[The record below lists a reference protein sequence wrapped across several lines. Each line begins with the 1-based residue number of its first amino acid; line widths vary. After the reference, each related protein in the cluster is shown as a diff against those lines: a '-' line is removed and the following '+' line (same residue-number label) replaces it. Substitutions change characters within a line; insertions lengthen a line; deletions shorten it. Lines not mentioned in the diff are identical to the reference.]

1 MNEKPSILI
10 ACGDET
16 LSKGL
21 ADVLK
26 IGGLNSRVVN
36 TRRDAIQNLEEK
48 FFHVVLADVSLP
60 GNSGIEILSD
70 IKSIY
75 SDTEV
80 ILTAEPDSPGMAVEA
95 LTEGAFAY
103 VEKPLNL
110 EYVVM
115 VVLKALE
122 KQQLRLQ
129 SERRLNQISS
139 LLGATED
146 MNSELHINQLLRQLV
161 KRALVLTESERGSI
175 ALLQGDKVVMREFWD
190 GEGWQDLSHSEG
202 TQIETPG
209 GSAEEKK
216 MGVSFTPLPCLRSY
230 VSVPIVDRKGGFLG
244 IIEVCNK
251 RGEDFSHSDDTQLLE
266 GLARTAAIAI
276 ENLRLYEGLKIKS
289 LRLEESEQK
298 YRTLAQD
305 FPDLI
310 FVVQNNKL
318 KFINTKTSET
328 MLYSPEE
335 LYGFNVSDL
344 IYPPYRDIFMRN
356 IKMKLRGEG
365 VPNYELMLINK
376 NGSAVVLDVSSLLT
390 EYGGMPAVQFIG
402 RDVTGRKKADEEMLR
417 LGAAVK
423 SLNSAVTITDMNRN
437 ITYINPAHKKVFGYD
452 LGELVGKQN
461 NILYPFDDPS
471 GISNRIYEAV
481 LMVGWEGERLGM
493 RKNGEVFPVYE
504 KTSVVKDKD
513 GRQIAIV
520 SVVEDIS
527 LRKRLEQALRESEE
541 RYRTLV
547 ETAKSAIIS
556 IDKEGMIMLFNPA
569 AEELFG
575 YSIEEVKDKELTI
588 LMPERYRDLYRAGL
602 KSCIETG
609 ISDILGKTIE
619 FLGLKKSGDEFP
631 IEASISAC
639 KIGGHTVFTAII
651 FDITERKNLQEQLIQ
666 SEKMAAVGQLI
677 SGVTHEINNPLTVV
691 MGYAEVLL
699 SEPNLDKGARKAL
712 QAIYDESNR
721 CKKVVQNLLS
731 FARKHSPDR
740 EYAYINE
747 VLERTLSLKEYDLR
761 KNKVEVIKNLEM
773 KLPALMVDPNQI
785 QQVFLNLINN
795 AEQAMAEND
804 GGRQLVIESRIKNGE
819 NRVNPEGEV
828 IIEVSFSDSGPGI
841 SSKNL
846 KKIFDPFFTTK
857 PVGKGTGLGLSVS
870 YGIIK
875 EHGGEIYALSEEGR
889 GATFIIELPMVKEIN

>member
-1 MNEKPSILI
+1 MIEKFSILI
-10 ACGDET
+10 SCGDET
-16 LSKGL
+16 LSKDLAGILEDRGL
-21 ADVLK
+21 SSY
-26 IGGLNSRVVN
+26 IVN
-36 TRRDAIQNLEEK
+36 TRRDAIQNLGEK
-48 FFHVVLADVSLP
+48 FFHLVLVDVSLP
-60 GNSGIEILSD
+60 GNSDIEILND
-70 IKSIY
+70 IKSIS
-75 SDTEV
+75 SDTEI
-80 ILTAEPDSPGMAVEA
+80 ILIAEPGSSDRAIEA
-95 LTEGAFAY
+95 LTRGAFAY
-103 VEKPLNL
+103 IEKPLNL
-110 EYVVM
+110 EYIVA

-129 SERRLNQISS
+129 SERRFNQISS
-139 LLGATED
+139 LLGVTED
-146 MNSELHINQLLRQLV
+146 INSELHMSRLLRQLV
-161 KRALVLTESERGSI
+161 KRALDITESECGSI
-175 ALLQGDKVVMREFWD
+175 ALLQGDKVVMQESWD
-190 GEGWQDLSHSEG
+190 GQKWQDLSHSEG
-202 TQIETPG
+202 TQIETP
-209 GSAEEKK
+209 SRSVRDKK
-216 MGVSFTPLPCLRSY
+216 ISTFFTPLPCLRSY
-230 VSVPIVDRKGGFLG
+230 ISVPIIDRKGGFLG

-251 RGEDFSHSDDTQLLE
+251 RGADLSHGDDTRLLE

-276 ENLRLYEGLKIKS
+276 ENLRLDESLKIKS
-289 LRLEESEQK
+289 IKLEELEQK
-298 YRTLAQD
+298 YRALAQD
-305 FPDLI
+305 FTDLI
-310 FVVQNNKL
+310 FVVQNNR
-318 KFINTKTSET
+318 FRFVNTKASET

-335 LYGFNVSDL
+335 LYEFNVSDL
-344 IYPPYRDIFMRN
+344 IYPPYRDIFMHN
-356 IKMKLRGEG
+356 IKMKLRGED

-376 NGSAVVLDVSSLLT
+376 NGDAVVLDVNSLLI
-390 EYGGMPAVQFIG
+390 EYGGMPAVQLIG

-437 ITYINPAHKKVFGYD
+437 IIYINPAHKRIFGYE

-461 NILYPFDDPS
+461 SILYPFDDPS
-471 GISNRIYEAV
+471 GISNKIYEAV
-481 LMVGWEGERLGM
+481 LIVGWEGERLGM

-556 IDKEGMIMLFNPA
+556 IDKEGMIILFNPA

-575 YSIEEVKDKELTI
+575 YSIEEVRGKELTI
-588 LMPERYRDLYRAGL
+588 LMPERYRDLYRVGL
-602 KSCIETG
+602 KSCVETG
-609 ISDILGKTIE
+609 SSDILGKTVE
-619 FLGLKKSGDEFP
+619 FLGLRKSGEEFP
-631 IEASISAC
+631 IQVSVSAC

-677 SGVTHEINNPLTVV
+677 SGIVHEVNNPLTVV

-699 SEPNLDKGARKAL
+699 SEPNLDKAFRKAL

-731 FARKHSPDR
+731 FARKHSPEK

-761 KNKVEVIKNLEM
+761 KNKIEVIKNLEAS
-773 KLPALMVDPNQI
+773 LPVLMVDPNQI

-795 AEQAMAEND
+795 AEQAMAGN
-804 GGRQLVIESRIKNGE
+804 GGKKQLVIESRVKNGE
-819 NRVNPEGEV
+819 NRVNPGGEA
-828 IIEVSFSDSGPGI
+828 IEILFRDTGPGI

-875 EHGGEIYALSEEGR
+875 EHGGEIYALSEEGK
-889 GATFIIELPMVKEIN
+889 GATFIIELPMVKEII

>member
-1 MNEKPSILI
+1 VKSTPYILI
-10 ACGDET
+10 AWSDEA
-16 LSKGL
+16 LSRGL
-21 ADVLK
+21 ADILK
-26 IGGLNSRVVN
+26 SGGLTSCVVN
-36 TRRDAIQNLEEK
+36 TRRDAIQNLGEK
-48 FFHVVLADVSLP
+48 FSHVVLADVSLP
-60 GNSGIEILSD
+60 GNSGIEILNE
-70 IKSIY
+70 IKSIS

-80 ILTAEPDSPGMAVEA
+80 ILTTGPDAPGVAVEA
-95 LTEGAFAY
+95 LNAGAFAY
-103 VEKPLNL
+103 IERPLDL
-110 EYVVM
+110 EYVLA
-115 VVLKALE
+115 VVLNALD

-129 SERRLNQISS
+129 SERRFHQISS

-146 MNSELHINQLLRQLV
+146 INSELHMSQLLRRLV
-161 KRALVLTESERGSI
+161 KRALVFTESERGSI
-175 ALLQGDKVVMREFWD
+175 TLLQGDKVVMREFWD
-190 GEGWQDLSHSEG
+190 GEKWQDLSRSESA
-202 TQIETPG
+202 QIETLG
-209 GSAEEKK
+209 RSAEEKK
-216 MGVSFTPLPCLRSY
+216 KSVSFTPLPCLKSY

-251 RGEDFSHSDDTQLLE
+251 IGQDFTRGDETQLLE

-276 ENLRLYEGLKIKS
+276 ENLRLYEKLKIVS
-289 LRLEESEQK
+289 LRLEESEQR
-298 YRTLAQD
+298 YMTLSQD
-305 FPDLI
+305 SADLI
-310 FVVQNNKL
+310 FIVQNNEL
-318 KFINTKTSET
+318 KYVNKKTSET
-328 MLYSPEE
+328 ILYSPEE

-344 IYPPYRDIFMRN
+344 IYPTYRDVFMRY
-356 IKMKLRGEG
+356 IKMKLRGED
-365 VPNYELMLINK
+365 VPNYELLLINK
-376 NGSAVVLDVSSLLT
+376 NGDAVVLNVNTILT
-390 EYGGMPAVQFIG
+390 EFDGNPAIQIVG
-402 RDVTGRKKADEEMLR
+402 SDVTGRKKADEEMLR
-417 LGAAVK
+417 LAAAVK

-437 ITYINPAHKKVFGYD
+437 IMYINPAHKRVFGYD
-452 LGELVGKQN
+452 LEELVGKQN
-461 NILYPFDDPS
+461 SILYPFDDPS
-471 GISNRIYEAV
+471 GISNKIYEAI
-481 LMVGWEGERLGM
+481 LIVGWEGERLGM

-556 IDKEGMIMLFNPA
+556 IDKEDTIVLFNPA

-575 YSIEEVKDKELTI
+575 YSIEEVRGKELTI
-588 LMPERYRDLYRAGL
+588 LMPGRYRDLYRAGF

-609 ISDILGKTIE
+609 VSEILGKTIE
-619 FLGLKKSGDEFP
+619 FLGFKKSGEEFP
-631 IEASISAC
+631 IQISISAC
-639 KIGGHTVFTAII
+639 KIGGHSVFTAII

-666 SEKMAAVGQLI
+666 SEKMAAAGQLI
-677 SGVTHEINNPLTVV
+677 SGVTHEVNNPLTVV

-731 FARKHSPDR
+731 FARKHSPER

-747 VLERTLSLKEYDLR
+747 VLERTINLKEYDLR
-761 KNKVEVIKNLEM
+761 KNNIELIKNLETD
-773 KLPALMVDPNQI
+773 LPALMVDPNQI

-804 GGRQLVIESRIKNGE
+804 GRRRLLIESRVKNGE
-819 NRVNPEGEV
+819 NRINPEGKV
-828 IIEVSFSDSGPGI
+828 IEISFNDDGPGI
-841 SSKNL
+841 SNKNL

-875 EHGGEIYALSEEGR
+875 EHGGEIYALSEEGK
-889 GATFIIELPMVKEIN
+889 GAKFIIELPMIK

>member
-1 MNEKPSILI
+1 
-10 ACGDET
+10 
-16 LSKGL
+16 
-21 ADVLK
+21 
-26 IGGLNSRVVN
+26 
-36 TRRDAIQNLEEK
+36 
-48 FFHVVLADVSLP
+48 
-60 GNSGIEILSD
+60 
-70 IKSIY
+70 
-75 SDTEV
+75 
-80 ILTAEPDSPGMAVEA
+80 
-95 LTEGAFAY
+95 
-103 VEKPLNL
+103 
-110 EYVVM
+110 
-115 VVLKALE
+115 
-122 KQQLRLQ
+122 
-129 SERRLNQISS
+129 
-139 LLGATED
+139 
-146 MNSELHINQLLRQLV
+146 
-161 KRALVLTESERGSI
+161 
-175 ALLQGDKVVMREFWD
+175 
-190 GEGWQDLSHSEG
+190 
-202 TQIETPG
+202 
-209 GSAEEKK
+209 
-216 MGVSFTPLPCLRSY
+216 
-230 VSVPIVDRKGGFLG
+230 
-244 IIEVCNK
+244 
-251 RGEDFSHSDDTQLLE
+251 
-266 GLARTAAIAI
+266 
-276 ENLRLYEGLKIKS
+276 
-289 LRLEESEQK
+289 
-298 YRTLAQD
+298 
-305 FPDLI
+305 
-310 FVVQNNKL
+310 
-318 KFINTKTSET
+318 
-328 MLYSPEE
+328 
-335 LYGFNVSDL
+335 
-344 IYPPYRDIFMRN
+344 
-356 IKMKLRGEG
+356 
-365 VPNYELMLINK
+365 
-376 NGSAVVLDVSSLLT
+376 
-390 EYGGMPAVQFIG
+390 
-402 RDVTGRKKADEEMLR
+402 
-417 LGAAVK
+417 
-423 SLNSAVTITDMNRN
+423 MNRN
-437 ITYINPAHKKVFGYD
+437 ITYINPAHKRVFGYD

-527 LRKRLEQALRESEE
+527 LRKRLEQALKESEE

-556 IDKEGMIMLFNPA
+556 IDKEGMIVLFNPA

-575 YSIEEVKDKELTI
+575 YSIEEVKGKELTI
-588 LMPERYRDLYRAGL
+588 LMPERYRDPYRAGL
-602 KSCIETG
+602 KSYIETG
-609 ISDILGKTIE
+609 ISDVLGKTIE

-631 IEASISAC
+631 IEVSISAC
-639 KIGGHTVFTAII
+639 KVGGHTIFTAII

-795 AEQAMAEND
+795 AEQAMAENE
-804 GGRQLVIESRIKNGE
+804 GKRQLVIESRIKNGE
-819 NRVNPEGEV
+819 NRINPGCEV
-828 IIEVSFSDSGPGI
+828 IEISFSDSGPGI

-875 EHGGEIYALSEEGR
+875 EHGGEIYALSEEGN
-889 GATFIIELPMVKEIN
+889 GATFIIELPMVKETN

>member
-1 MNEKPSILI
+1 MSERPSILI
-10 ACGDET
+10 AWDDE
-16 LSKGL
+16 LSKDLASILESRGL
-21 ADVLK
+21 SFC
-26 IGGLNSRVVN
+26 IVN
-36 TRRDAIQNLEEK
+36 ARRDAIQNLGER

-60 GNSGIEILSD
+60 GNSGIGILSD
-70 IKSIY
+70 IKSIS

-80 ILTAEPDSPGMAVEA
+80 ILTAGSGSPGMAVEA

-103 VEKPLNL
+103 LEKPLDL
-110 EYVVM
+110 EYVVA

-139 LLGATED
+139 LLGVTED
-146 MNSELHINQLLRQLV
+146 INSEFHMSQLLRQLV
-161 KRALVLTESERGSI
+161 KRALDLTESECGSI

-190 GEGWQDLSHSEG
+190 GQKWQDLHRSES
-202 TQIETPG
+202 TQIETLG
-209 GSAEEKK
+209 GSAIEKK
-216 MGVSFTPLPCLRSY
+216 IGTFFTPLPCLRSY
-230 VSVPIVDRKGGFLG
+230 VSVPIVDRKGGFWG

-251 RGEDFSHSDDTQLLE
+251 RSEDSSHGDDTQLLE

-276 ENLRLYEGLKIKS
+276 ENLRLNESLKVKSIKI
-289 LRLEESEQK
+289 EELEQK
-298 YRTLAQD
+298 YRALAQD
-305 FPDLI
+305 FTDLI

-318 KFINTKTSET
+318 RFVNTKASEI

-335 LYGFNVSDL
+335 LYSFNVSDL

-356 IKMKLRGEG
+356 IKMQLRGEE
-365 VPNYELMLINK
+365 VPSYELMLINK
-376 NGSAVVLDVSSLLT
+376 NGDAVVLDVTSLLT
-390 EYGGMPAVQFIG
+390 EYGGMSAVQLIG

-437 ITYINPAHKKVFGYD
+437 IIYINPAHKKVFGYD
-452 LGELVGKQN
+452 LGELMGKQN
-461 NILYPFDDPS
+461 SILYPFDDPS
-471 GISNRIYEAV
+471 GISNKIYEAV

-556 IDKEGMIMLFNPA
+556 VDKEGRIILFNPA

-575 YSIEEVKDKELTI
+575 YSIDEVKGEELTI
-588 LMPERYRDLYRAGL
+588 FIPERYRDLYRAGF
-602 KSCIETG
+602 KGYIETG
-609 ISDILGKTIE
+609 VSGILGRTVE
-619 FLGLKKSGDEFP
+619 FLGLKKGGEEFP
-631 IEASISAC
+631 IQISISAC
-639 KIGGHTVFTAII
+639 KISGNTVFTAII

-731 FARKHSPDR
+731 FARKHSPER
-740 EYAYINE
+740 EYVYINE

-761 KNKVEVIKNLEM
+761 KNKIEVIKNLETR
-773 KLPALMVDPNQI
+773 LPALMVDPNQI

-804 GGRQLVIESRIKNGE
+804 GKRQLVIESRVKNGE

-828 IIEVSFSDSGPGI
+828 VEILFRDNGPGI

-875 EHGGEIYALSEEGR
+875 EHGGEIYAMSEEGS
-889 GATFIIELPMVKEIN
+889 GATFVIELPIVKEIS

>member
-1 MNEKPSILI
+1 MSERPSILI
-10 ACGDET
+10 AWDDE
-16 LSKGL
+16 LSKDLASILESRGL
-21 ADVLK
+21 SFC
-26 IGGLNSRVVN
+26 IVN
-36 TRRDAIQNLEEK
+36 ARRDAIQNLGER

-60 GNSGIEILSD
+60 GNSGIGILSD
-70 IKSIY
+70 IKSIS

-80 ILTAEPDSPGMAVEA
+80 ILTAGSGSPGMAVEA

-103 VEKPLNL
+103 LEKPLDL
-110 EYVVM
+110 EYVVA

-139 LLGATED
+139 LLGVTED
-146 MNSELHINQLLRQLV
+146 INSEFHMSQLLRQLV
-161 KRALVLTESERGSI
+161 KRALDLTESECGSI

-190 GEGWQDLSHSEG
+190 GQKWQDLHRSES
-202 TQIETPG
+202 TQVETLV
-209 GSAEEKK
+209 GSAIEKK
-216 MGVSFTPLPCLRSY
+216 IGTFFTPLPCLRSY

-251 RGEDFSHSDDTQLLE
+251 RSEDSSHGDDTQLLE
-266 GLARTAAIAI
+266 GLARTVAIAI
-276 ENLRLYEGLKIKS
+276 ENLRLNESLKVKSIKI
-289 LRLEESEQK
+289 EELEQK
-298 YRTLAQD
+298 YRALAQD
-305 FPDLI
+305 FTDLI
-310 FVVQNNKL
+310 FVVQNNK
-318 KFINTKTSET
+318 FRFVNTKASEI

-335 LYGFNVSDL
+335 LYSFNVSDL

-356 IKMKLRGEG
+356 IKMQLRGEE
-365 VPNYELMLINK
+365 VPSYELMLINK
-376 NGSAVVLDVSSLLT
+376 NGDAVVLDVTSLLT
-390 EYGGMPAVQFIG
+390 EYGGMSAVQLIG

-437 ITYINPAHKKVFGYD
+437 IIYINPAHKKVFGYD

-461 NILYPFDDPS
+461 SILYPFDDPS
-471 GISNRIYEAV
+471 GISNKIYEAV

-556 IDKEGMIMLFNPA
+556 VDKEGRIILFNPA

-575 YSIEEVKDKELTI
+575 YSIDEVKGKELTI
-588 LMPERYRDLYRAGL
+588 LIPERYRDLYRVGF
-602 KSCIETG
+602 KGYIETG
-609 ISDILGKTIE
+609 FSDILGRTVE
-619 FLGLKKSGDEFP
+619 FLGLKKGGEEFP
-631 IEASISAC
+631 IQVSISAC
-639 KIGGHTVFTAII
+639 KISGNTVFTAII

-731 FARKHSPDR
+731 FARKHSPER

-761 KNKVEVIKNLEM
+761 KNKIEVIKNLETS
-773 KLPALMVDPNQI
+773 LPALMVDPNQI

-804 GGRQLVIESRIKNGE
+804 GKRQLVIESRVKNGE

-828 IIEVSFSDSGPGI
+828 VEILFRDNGPGI

-889 GATFIIELPMVKEIN
+889 GATFVIELPIVKEIS

>member
-1 MNEKPSILI
+1 LNSTPSILI
-10 ACGDET
+10 AWSDSI

-21 ADVLK
+21 ADILK
-26 IGGLNSRVVN
+26 SGGLNSRLVN
-36 TRRDAIQNLEEK
+36 TGRDAIQNLKEK
-48 FFHVVLADVSLP
+48 FFHVVLVDVSLP
-60 GNSGIEILSD
+60 GSSGIEILNE
-70 IKSIY
+70 IKSVS

-80 ILTAEPDSPGMAVEA
+80 ILTADPDAPGMAVEA
-95 LTEGAFAY
+95 LNEGAFAY
-103 VEKPLNL
+103 LEKPLNL
-110 EYVVM
+110 EYVLA
-115 VVLKALE
+115 VVLNALD
-122 KQQLRLQ
+122 KQQLKLQ
-129 SERRLNQISS
+129 SERRFNQITS
-139 LLGATED
+139 LLGVTED
-146 MNSELHINQLLRQLV
+146 ANSELNMSQLLRQLI
-161 KRALVLTESERGSI
+161 KRALFLTESERGSI

-190 GEGWQDLSHSEG
+190 GDHWQDLSRSESS
-202 TQIETPG
+202 QIETLG
-209 GSAEEKK
+209 ESVEEKK
-216 MGVSFTPLPCLRSY
+216 INVSFIPLPCLRSY
-230 VSVPIVDRKGGFLG
+230 ISVPIMDRKGGFLG

-251 RGEDFSHSDDTQLLE
+251 RGEEFVRGDDTKLLE
-266 GLARTAAIAI
+266 GLARTAAIVI
-276 ENLRLYEGLKIKS
+276 ENCWLYEGLKIKS
-289 LRLEESEQK
+289 LRLEESERK

-305 FPDLI
+305 SPDLI
-310 FVVQNNKL
+310 FIVQDNKL
-318 KFINTKTSET
+318 KYVNKKTSET
-328 MLYSPEE
+328 LIYSPEE
-335 LYGFNVSDL
+335 LHGFNVSDL
-344 IYPPYRDIFMRN
+344 VYPTYRDVFMHN
-356 IKMKLRGEG
+356 IKMKLSGED

-376 NGSAVVLDVSSLLT
+376 NGDRVILDVSSFLT
-390 EYGGMPAVQFIG
+390 EYGGIHAVQIIG
-402 RDVTGRKKADEEMLR
+402 SDVTGRKKADEEMLR

-423 SLNSAVTITDMNRN
+423 SLNSAVTITDMYRN
-437 ITYINPAHKKVFGYD
+437 IMYINPAHKKVFGYD

-461 NILYPFDDPS
+461 SILYPFDDPS
-471 GISNRIYEAV
+471 GISNKIYEAV
-481 LMVGWEGERLGM
+481 LIVGWEGERLGM
-493 RKNGEVFPVYE
+493 RKSGEVFPVYE

-556 IDKEGMIMLFNPA
+556 IDKEGRITLFNPA

-575 YSIEEVKDKELTI
+575 YLIEEVRDKELTI
-588 LMPERYRDLYRAGL
+588 IMPERYRDFYRAGL
-602 KSCIETG
+602 MSCIETG

-619 FLGLKKSGDEFP
+619 FLGLKKNGEEFP
-631 IEASISAC
+631 IQVSISAC
-639 KIGGHTVFTAII
+639 KIGGHSVFTAII

-712 QAIYDESNR
+712 RAIYDESNR

-731 FARKHSPDR
+731 FARKHSPER

-761 KNKVEVIKNLEM
+761 KNSVEVIKNL
-773 KLPALMVDPNQI
+773 KTDLPAVMVDPNQI

-795 AEQAMAEND
+795 AEQAVTESD
-804 GGRQLVIESRIKNGE
+804 GRRQLVIESRVKNGE
-819 NRVNPEGEV
+819 NRINPGGEV
-828 IIEVSFSDSGPGI
+828 IEISFNDSGPGI
-841 SSKNL
+841 SNKNL

-875 EHGGEIYALSEEGR
+875 EHGGEIYALSEEGK
-889 GATFIIELPMVKEIN
+889 GAKFIIELPMIKWTD